1 MDGSIA
7 IDRLESSGRIDVT
20 IAQDE
25 IEHEL
30 EQLHQESFGW
40 ALACCGR
47 NPDEA
52 EDVLQMTYLKIL
64 DGTARFEGR
73 SSFQT
78 WLFGIIRRTALQ
90 RRRKFAVRERLLR
103 LLFMRQTTSFAPGPD
118 ASIEYSIRSKR
129 LIQAL
134 HALSGRQ
141 CAVLQLVFYHEM
153 TVEQAAAV
161 LGISSGSARTHY
173 ARGKKNL
180 AGRLREHDYD

>member
-7 IDRLESSGRIDVT
+7 IDRLESSDRINVT

-30 EQLHQESFGW
+30 EQLHRQSFGW

-52 EDVLQMTYLKIL
+52 EDVLQMTYVKIL

-78 WLFGIIRRTALQ
+78 WLFGVIRRTALQ
-90 RRRKFAVRERLLR
+90 RRRKIAVRERLLR
-103 LLFMRQTTSFAPGPD
+103 LLFIRQGESFTPGPD
-118 ASIEYSIRSKR
+118 ATLEYALDSKR
-129 LIQAL
+129 LIQARSASSSFGL
-134 HALSGRQ
+134 VSFAIPTIRNITARRTVGRAKPASVFR
-141 CAVLQLVFYHEM
+141 CA
-153 TVEQAAAV
+153 
-161 LGISSGSARTHY
+161 R
-173 ARGKKNL
+173 R
-180 AGRLREHDYD
+180 RR

>member
-7 IDRLESSGRIDVT
+7 IDRLESSGRINVT

-103 LLFMRQTTSFAPGPD
+103 LLFIRQGESFTPGPD
-118 ASIEYSIRSKR
+118 VTLEYALDSKR

-134 HALSGRQ
+134 RALSGRQ
-141 CAVLQLVFYHEM
+141 CEILHLVFYHEM
-153 TVEQAAAV
+153 TIEEAAAV
-161 LGISSGSARTHY
+161 LGISLGSARTHY
-173 ARGKKNL
+173 TRGKKNL
-180 AGRLREHDYD
+180 AGRLGEYDYD